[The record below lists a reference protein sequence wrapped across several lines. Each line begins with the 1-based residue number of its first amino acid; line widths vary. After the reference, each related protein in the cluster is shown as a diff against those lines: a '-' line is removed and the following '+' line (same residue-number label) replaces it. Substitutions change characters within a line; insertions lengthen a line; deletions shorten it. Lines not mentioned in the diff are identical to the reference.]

1 MKHIIVYSTKSGN
14 TEKVAQAIA
23 QKLNCKAIKLLDE
36 TDFSTLSLEEYDL
49 IFLGTWVRGGEP
61 SPVMLKFL
69 KQLNLPDG
77 DRRFAL
83 FLTWAGGGKS
93 DVLAFN
99 RVKQILEN
107 KNQNLLDDYFK
118 CFGKTFG
125 FARRDHP
132 NQQDL
137 TNVVA
142 WAKKICT

>member
-1 MKHIIVYSTKSGN
+1 MKTIIVYSTNSGN
-14 TEKVAQAIA
+14 TGKVACAIA
-23 QKLNCKAIKLLDE
+23 QELNCDSVKLLDE
-36 TDFSTLSLEEYDL
+36 SDFSTFSFEEYKL
-49 IFLGTWVRGGEP
+49 ILLGTWIRGGEP
-61 SPVMLKFL
+61 SLIMLKFL
-69 KQLNLPDG
+69 KQLKLPYG
-77 DRRFAL
+77 DRQFAL

-137 TNVVA
+137 SNAVA

>member
-1 MKHIIVYSTKSGN
+1 MKTIVVYSTKSGN
-14 TEKVAQAIA
+14 TGKVACSIA
-23 QKLNCKAIKLLDE
+23 QELNCKSVKLVDE
-36 TDFSTLSLEEYDL
+36 TNFSTLSFGDHDL

-61 SPVMLKFL
+61 SPIMLKFL

-77 DRRFAL
+77 GRRFAL

-93 DVLAFN
+93 DVLTFN
-99 RVKQILEN
+99 RVKQILET
-107 KNQNLLDDYFK
+107 KNQQLLDDYFK

-125 FARRDHP
+125 FDRRDHP

-137 TNVVA
+137 SNAVA

>member
-1 MKHIIVYSTKSGN
+1 MKPILVYSTKSGN
-14 TEKVAQAIA
+14 TEKVAYAIA
-23 QKLNCKAIKLLDE
+23 QELNCKFVKLDE
-36 TDFSTLSLEEYDL
+36 TDFSTLSLEEYSL
-49 IFLGTWVRGGEP
+49 IFLGTWVRGGDP
-61 SPVMLKFL
+61 SPIMLKFL
-69 KQLNLPDG
+69 KQLKLPYG
-77 DRRFAL
+77 DRQFAL

-125 FARRDHP
+125 FDRRDHP

-137 TNVVA
+137 SNAVA